1 MDNKNKKNNKK
12 DKKGKN
18 YSQYKYY
25 EPEYY
30 TNPITGFL
38 ITSNQNQEKN
48 AVKDAYNFLNR
59 VQSFSQSL
67 LILLVCRKR
76 I

>member
-1 MDNKNKKNNKK
+1 MDSKNKKK
-12 DKKGKN
+12 DKKKGNN
-18 YSQYKYY
+18 YSNYKYY

-48 AVKDAYNFLNR
+48 AVRDAYNFLNKVLHAYYR
-59 VQSFSQSL
+59 T
-67 LILLVCRKR
+67 
-76 I
+76 